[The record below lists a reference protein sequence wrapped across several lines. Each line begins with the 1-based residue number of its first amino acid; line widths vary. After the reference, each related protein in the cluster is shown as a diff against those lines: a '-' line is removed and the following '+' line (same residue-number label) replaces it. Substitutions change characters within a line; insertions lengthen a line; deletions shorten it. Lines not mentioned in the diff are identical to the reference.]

1 MESPKNLTVKDAGTL
16 GCSPLGGMQARLASA
31 IRSNWLPMLQ
41 EISSQIPELAPFL
54 SEYLQVRVVIDANVV
69 HKELQWRLQ
78 SRRKAD
84 ARTRL
89 EEAAIAQVLILFAP
103 THLESEI
110 QEHLAEIAARSGS
123 TVEAAEAEWKQF
135 RSCLHFYTPRSL
147 KLGRSIAVVD
157 PDDLPYI
164 AACHELGAHAVYSRD
179 KHFKQMKAPVI
190 SVAFDASLQSYSRAT
205 TVRLAAMVG
214 STFTITV
221 GMKAIEAAGRKIGK
235 AFQFFRQLHPLLQ
248 IALLA
253 GLVLA
258 FTNRNLRKKFAEFFR
273 LLAKFARPVFEA
285 VLLMAEQFQIESM
298 KIQIAES
305 EIRAL
310 LPRAR
315 KRSALT
321 HARAICLLHRKP
333 ISCAEIETQ
342 MKAEG
347 YVSSARDFPAYL
359 TRILRES
366 EQFSVDAHGRW
377 SLI

>member
-1 MESPKNLTVKDAGTL
+1 MN
-16 GCSPLGGMQARLASA
+16 
-31 IRSNWLPMLQ
+31 
-41 EISSQIPELAPFL
+41 
-54 SEYLQVRVVIDANVV
+54 
-69 HKELQWRLQ
+69 
-78 SRRKAD
+78 
-84 ARTRL
+84 
-89 EEAAIAQVLILFAP
+89 
-103 THLESEI
+103 
-110 QEHLAEIAARSGS
+110 
-123 TVEAAEAEWKQF
+123 
-135 RSCLHFYTPRSL
+135 
-147 KLGRSIAVVD
+147 
-157 PDDLPYI
+157 
-164 AACHELGAHAVYSRD
+164 
-179 KHFKQMKAPVI
+179 
-190 SVAFDASLQSYSRAT
+190 
-205 TVRLAAMVG
+205 
-214 STFTITV
+214 
-221 GMKAIEAAGRKIGK
+221 AIEAAVTKIGK
-235 AFQFFRQLHPLLQ
+235 AFQFFRQLQYVLQ

-258 FTNRNLRKKFAEFFR
+258 FTNRRLRKKFAEFFR

-298 KIQIAES
+298 KIQFAES

-347 YVSSARDFPAYL
+347 YVSNARDFPAYL

-366 EQFSVDAHGRW
+366 AQFNEDAHGRW